1 MPAAAAH
8 LALVAAAAFAGAAC
22 YVSIA
27 EHPARMGLDDEAALR
42 QWWTSYARGKVM
54 QAGLALIGGLL
65 ALWNWWEGRNLIW
78 LIGALVLLAN
88 WPFTLAAILPTNR
101 RLEAIPPDAPAPETR
116 ALLARWGRLHAV
128 RAALGTAAALIML
141 CAFYC
146 RL

>member
-1 MPAAAAH
+1 MLAAH
-8 LALVAAAAFAGAAC
+8 LALLAAAAFAGAAC

-42 QWWTSYARGKVM
+42 QWQPSYARGKAM

-65 ALWNWWEGRNLIW
+65 ALWTWWEGRNAIW

-101 RLEAIPPDAPAPETR
+101 RLEAISPEAPAPGTR
-116 ALLARWGRLHAV
+116 ALLVRWGRLHAV

-141 CAFYC
+141 CAFYR

>member
-1 MPAAAAH
+1 
-8 LALVAAAAFAGAAC
+8 
-22 YVSIA
+22 
-27 EHPARMGLDDEAALR
+27 MGLDDETALR
-42 QWWTSYARGKVM
+42 QWKPSYARGKLM
-54 QAGLALIGGLL
+54 QAGLALIGSLL
-65 ALWNWWEGRNLIW
+65 ALWVWWEGRNLIW

-101 RLEAIPPDAPAPETR
+101 RLEAIPPDAPSPETR
-116 ALLARWGRLHAV
+116 ALLVRWGRLHAV